1 MPNVDDVQFDE
12 AGWQQVEKKD
22 HIQVWADDIKNLTAV
37 LSVELFTGRPE
48 IAVSLEEINKIR
60 FLYRDIANQS
70 GAGLISADV
79 IDVDGIGGIQ
89 TIFKLPQP
97 NRGYVYVG
105 SITVP
110 FAEFSYVVKIQCI
123 EKGYIGLREAVILD
137 QLFDEGHEV
146 DDMTGLL
153 KGWEKDPYAP
163 DAVFPLMPNLAEDE
177 KYDEDFP
184 LHALSRVRET
194 LRKIAA
200 SLTFSALVHNAEPF
214 TPEA

>member
-1 MPNVDDVQFDE
+1 MSIIDEIQFDHE
-12 AGWQQVEKKD
+12 GWQPVEKKE
-22 HIQVWADDIKNLTAV
+22 HSHVWADDVKNLSAV
-37 LSVELFTGRPE
+37 LSVEVFSGPPE
-48 IAVSLEEINKIR
+48 IAISLSEVNKIR

-79 IDVDGIGGIQ
+79 KTLDGIQSIE

-110 FAEFSYVVKIQCI
+110 FAEFSFVIKIQCI
-123 EKGYIGLREAVILD
+123 EKGYIGLREAVVLD
-137 QLFDEGHEV
+137 KLFDEGGEV
-146 DDMTGLL
+146 DDTTGLL
-153 KGWEKDPYAP
+153 KGWEKDPYEP
-163 DAVFPLMPNLAEDE
+163 EAVFPLMPNIAEDE

-194 LRKIAA
+194 LRKINS
-200 SLTFSALVHNAEPF
+200 SLTFSALIHNAEPF
-214 TPEA
+214 APEK